1 MNLDFFPLKK
11 NKINKNTFRER
22 MNLKQVQPSHLCAE
36 DQVEDSTQ
44 QKMWGI
50 LSIPRMTPILISRRR
65 ARKYEAYDFEN
76 VLPTA
81 KPPPGTQSFWEA
93 YQEQGNLYFGDFL
106 QGGHLQEYFKI

>member
-1 MNLDFFPLKK
+1 MPGGPSGRYHTAENVG
-11 NKINKNTFRER
+11 NSINSSHDSYFD
-22 MNLKQVQPSHLCAE
+22 KQK
-36 DQVEDSTQ
+36 D
-44 QKMWGI
+44 
-50 LSIPRMTPILISRRR
+50 RRR

-106 QGGHLQEYFKI
+106 QGGHLQEYCKI